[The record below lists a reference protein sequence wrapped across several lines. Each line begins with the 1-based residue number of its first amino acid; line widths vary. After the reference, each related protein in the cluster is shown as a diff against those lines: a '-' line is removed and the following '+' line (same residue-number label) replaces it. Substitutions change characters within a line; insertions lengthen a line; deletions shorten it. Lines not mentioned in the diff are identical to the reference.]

1 MERAYTLE
9 GGRLLAQGT
18 YGCVFDPPLR
28 CNGKKIAHPY
38 TKGTLGKITEPVDFL
53 AEKEAAEI
61 LGTLPVAKKYYILPD
76 LSSICYPTKKQTEP
90 QLSLCKPIKVKPLES
105 FVQFEMPYGGNTLYQ
120 RMSDSSF
127 KTPAAFFQLVQELL
141 EAGAYMAAK
150 SFVHYDIQNT
160 NLVLDENNHIRL
172 IDFGQSFH
180 INTFTKENLAM
191 KIKVYIPEYNGEAPE
206 STVISGILDGV
217 PAKVAIRDLIKGK
230 SSLQLADSLL
240 GLRAKD
246 QERDL
251 REFWKTSHSVRNKDF
266 VEFFKLYWPGFDAF
280 MIGTNIIMCMYRFM
294 MIPSFTES
302 KEWREKSGR
311 IYELLRGLLQA
322 SPRKRIDAIEAL
334 YIYDPTN
341 AWFSEY
347 GVSWM
352 TKKAA
357 QRRV

>member
-28 CNGKKIAHPY
+28 CNGKKVSV
-38 TKGTLGKITEPVDFL
+38 KGTLGKITEPVDFL
-53 AEKEAAEI
+53 AEKEAAEV
-61 LGTLPVAKKYYILPD
+61 LGTLSVAKKYFVLPD
-76 LSSICYPTKKQTEP
+76 LQSICYPTKKQTEP
-90 QLSLCKPIKVKPLES
+90 QLSLCKPIKLKALES

-120 RMSDSSF
+120 RLADSNF
-127 KTPAAFFQLVQELL
+127 KTPAAFFQIVQELL

-172 IDFGQSFH
+172 IDFGQSFY
-180 INTFTKENLAM
+180 IKTFTKEKLAM

-217 PAKVAIRDLIKGK
+217 PAKVAIRDLVRGK
-230 SSLQLADSLL
+230 PSLQLADSLL

-246 QERDL
+246 QEREL
-251 REFWKTSHSVRNKDF
+251 REFWKTSHAVKNKDY

-280 MIGTNIIMCMYRFM
+280 MIGANIIMCMYRFM

-302 KEWREKSGR
+302 KEWKDKSGR
-311 IYELLRGLLQA
+311 LYQLLRGLLQA

-334 YIYDPTN
+334 HIYDPKN

-347 GVSWM
+347 GVSWISE
-352 TKKAA
+352 KAA
-357 QRRV
+357 QRV